1 MVRLK
6 AYPDTNPFLLRKR
19 RERLWKARES
29 RFPSTSAS
37 LGSGLRQ
44 KQARLSPLK
53 RFGMT
58 KRKWFSGSH
67 DQSGYGAS
75 EGVGDM
81 KPVVLNLGHRRLKAI
96 DDVPLAV
103 RLKAYPDTT
112 LTEDARQIPWRIF
125 ALISELFVS
134 QVSKIAR
141 PGHAA
146 GMHRSVPLRF
156 AQGQA
161 DIVRG

>member
-1 MVRLK
+1 
-6 AYPDTNPFLLRKR
+6 
-19 RERLWKARES
+19 
-29 RFPSTSAS
+29 
-37 LGSGLRQ
+37 
-44 KQARLSPLK
+44 
-53 RFGMT
+53 MT

-125 ALISELFVS
+125 ALRYRSSSFPRS
-134 QVSKIAR
+134 QKSR
-141 PGHAA
+141 DLGNPGCGKADSSPLKRF
-146 GMHRSVPLRF
+146 GMTKGKEFSGIHDQRCF
-156 AQGQA
+156 T
-161 DIVRG
+161 VRLKAEC

>member
-1 MVRLK
+1 
-6 AYPDTNPFLLRKR
+6 
-19 RERLWKARES
+19 
-29 RFPSTSAS
+29 
-37 LGSGLRQ
+37 
-44 KQARLSPLK
+44 
-53 RFGMT
+53 
-58 KRKWFSGSH
+58 
-67 DQSGYGAS
+67 
-75 EGVGDM
+75 M

-156 AQGQA
+156 VQGQD